1 LKPWR
6 LETCGRVPLSQCK
19 NLKKTDCK
27 DGKIKKEI
35 LVFLKNP
42 PFLRDYEE

>member
-1 LKPWR
+1 LW
-6 LETCGRVPLSQCK
+6 EGVPLSQCK
-19 NLKKTDCK
+19 NLKKTDCE
-27 DGKIKKEI
+27 DGKRNEI